1 MPPHRSAPVR
11 SAPSGSPVT
20 LSASA
25 RRMIAGLSLWWPAS
39 GAPGQVC

>member
-11 SAPSGSPVT
+11 SAPSGGPVT